1 MQLLVTEKP
10 SVASAIC
17 NALGISDG
25 TKHDG
30 YIEGKDIIA
39 TWCKGH
45 LVEMADPESYD
56 LTYKKWSC
64 DTLPIIPGKWKYRIK
79 QATKKQ
85 YSIVKSLMK
94 RDDIDSICNCCDA
107 GREGEL
113 IFRLVYQE
121 AGCDKPV
128 KRLWISS
135 MEEGAIKYGMENLLP
150 GDHYDSLYA
159 AALCRAKADWLIGM
173 NGTRLFSCIYR
184 GKVKKV
190 GRVQTPT
197 LAMIVKREAE
207 IKGFKKTMYYVAEL
221 QKDGLIIK
229 SDRFTTK
236 EEAEEA
242 LKRCEGKPITVTG
255 VTKKEIRTAPPKLFD
270 LTTLQREANKVFGF
284 TAKQTLDYLQSLYEK
299 KLVTYPRTDSRFLTE
314 DMASSAANMENLIKG
329 ITGWGDE
336 NPDIKRILD
345 SKKVSDHH
353 AVIPTPEIARAKMD
367 EIPDAE
373 RKILE
378 LVMLRV
384 AEATSTESVS
394 VKTDIALDCAGTTF
408 HTSME
413 EQVKA
418 GFKAYTAKFK
428 EKYVKNA
435 QSGKAPG
442 SMKEQLSCAG
452 SVLPSG
458 WDGTVKEDP
467 TKPPAYYT
475 ESTLLSAMEK
485 AGADETTKDAE
496 RRGLGTPAT
505 RADIIE
511 KLVHDG
517 YVKRIGKKIQATE
530 DGIKLISYLPDRI
543 KSPSYTAE
551 WENRLAE
558 IAKGET
564 SAHVFMECI
573 ETEVKQ
579 MVAEYSTKDTGA
591 EKGAAV

>member
-1 MQLLVTEKP
+1 
-10 SVASAIC
+10 
-17 NALGISDG
+17 
-25 TKHDG
+25 
-30 YIEGKDIIA
+30 
-39 TWCKGH
+39 
-45 LVEMADPESYD
+45 
-56 LTYKKWSC
+56 
-64 DTLPIIPGKWKYRIK
+64 
-79 QATKKQ
+79 
-85 YSIVKSLMK
+85 
-94 RDDIDSICNCCDA
+94 
-107 GREGEL
+107 
-113 IFRLVYQE
+113 
-121 AGCDKPV
+121 
-128 KRLWISS
+128 
-135 MEEGAIKYGMENLLP
+135 MEEGAIKHGMEHLLP

-173 NGTRLFSCIYR
+173 NGTRLFSCIYK

-207 IKGFKKTMYYVAEL
+207 IKGFKKTMHYVPEL

-229 SDRFTTK
+229 SDHFTTK

-242 LKRCEGKPITVTG
+242 LKRCNGKPITVTG

-270 LTTLQREANKVFGF
+270 LTTLQREANKVFSF

-299 KLVTYPRTDSRFLTE
+299 KLVTYPRTDSRFLTD
-314 DMASSAANMENLIKG
+314 DMASSAANMESLIRS

-353 AVIPTPEIARAKMD
+353 AVIPTPEIAMAKMD

-394 VKTDIALDCAGTTF
+394 VKTCAALDCAGIIF

-413 EQVKA
+413 DQVKA

-435 QSGKAPG
+435 KTGKAPG
-442 SMKEQLSCAG
+442 SLKEQLSCKG
-452 SVLPSG
+452 SVLSSG

-485 AGADETTKDAE
+485 AGADETAKDAE
-496 RRGLGTPAT
+496 LRGLGTPAT

-558 IAKGET
+558 IAKGVT

-579 MVAEYSTKDTGA
+579 MVAEYSTNDTGA
-591 EKGAAV
+591 EKGETV